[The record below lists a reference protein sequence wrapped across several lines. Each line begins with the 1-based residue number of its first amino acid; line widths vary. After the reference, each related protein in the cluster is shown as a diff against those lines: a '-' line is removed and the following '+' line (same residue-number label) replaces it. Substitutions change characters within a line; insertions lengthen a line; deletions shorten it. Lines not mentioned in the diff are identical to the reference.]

1 MRTLSPVPKFDEWKS
16 RGAAC
21 GYIPRVAKP
30 GENVFLFDAPIESGN
45 IIDYLRYLGSLL
57 ESGNTIPDEVLHDP
71 RPEMAFLLVTY
82 FAPPGSLSYYTSSFQ
97 NGGRT

>member
-16 RGAAC
+16 RSASC
-21 GYIPRVAKP
+21 GYIPRVPKP

-57 ESGNTIPDEVLHDP
+57 ESGNTIPAEVLHDL
-71 RPEMAFLLVTY
+71 RPEMAALLVTY
-82 FAPPGSLSYYTSSFQ
+82 FAPPGSLRCYTPAFQ
-97 NGGRT
+97 DGGNA